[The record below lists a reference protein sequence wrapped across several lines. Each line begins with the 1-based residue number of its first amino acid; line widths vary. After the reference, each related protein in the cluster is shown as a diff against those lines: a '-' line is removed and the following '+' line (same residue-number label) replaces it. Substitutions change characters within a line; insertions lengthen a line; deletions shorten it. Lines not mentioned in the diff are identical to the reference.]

1 MFFACVSSV
10 IIYTYGGIY
19 LKEELGV
26 TISQV
31 GLLEGLA
38 EGTSFIMKLLA
49 GILSD
54 AFQKRK
60 VLMIVG
66 YGIIILARYVLA
78 VFSWCGAAVVFARL
92 VERVGNGIQAAPR
105 SALVGDISPSKRIG
119 ACYGLKRS
127 LATIGSFM
135 GAFMA
140 ILIMQWSGGSYRV
153 LFWFTA
159 LPVSLGFMLL
169 LFMVKEPARLKKAA
183 VLSVLPSY
191 SPKYKAT
198 FSFSKFKLLGTTFG
212 KLMIVNFIFISARMG
227 ETFLVIHGRDEFH
240 LAKGLVPTIMMVFNF
255 AWASSSYP
263 IGLIADKMNR
273 YWLLCLGMTCLV
285 LADITL
291 ATATTLFTFYLG
303 ITLWGIQYGT
313 TLNIFL
319 SLINEVVPENL
330 RGTGLGIYFITCA
343 TATMIGDTTMGRI
356 AQSFGTTRAAFV
368 ASGIVAVIAIMS
380 LIVIM
385 GYKIKQK

>member
-10 IIYTYGGIY
+10 IIYAYGGIY

-38 EGTSFIMKLLA
+38 EGTSYIMKLVA

-60 VLMIVG
+60 FLMVVG
-66 YGIIILARYVLA
+66 YGIIIMARYVLA
-78 VFSWCGAAVVFARL
+78 IFSWCGAAVVFARL

-135 GAFMA
+135 GASVA
-140 ILIMQWSGGSYRV
+140 ILIMQWSGGNYKI

-159 LPVSLGFMLL
+159 IPASLGFLLL
-169 LFMVKEPARLKKAA
+169 LFRVKEPGRLKKAA
-183 VLSVLPSY
+183 VLSVLPSH

-198 FSFSKFKLLGTTFG
+198 FSLSKFKLLGPTFG
-212 KLMIVNFIFISARMG
+212 KLMVVNFIFILARMG

-240 LAKGLVPTIMMVFNF
+240 LAKEYVPTVMMVFNF

-273 YWLLCLGMTCLV
+273 YWLLCLGMMCLV

-291 ATATTLFTFYLG
+291 ATATTLPAFYTG
-303 ITLWGIQYGT
+303 ITLWGIQYGI

-356 AQSFGTTRAAFV
+356 AHSFGTTRAAFV
-368 ASGIVAVIAIMS
+368 ASGIVSTIAIMS